1 MAGIGVQAQIR
12 HNAEDIRN
20 YFEDLRKWEKEMK
33 DKEKQQNKTRHTAV
47 EALKE
52 NLTFSQQKT
61 PESPPSAAQKKPS
74 SPRERN
80 RKLARDENSLP
91 AYYSAWERFDV
102 DEELE
107 KIDRESAKDP
117 GLITASSKAPP
128 LQTSRHTPKNEAKQH
143 VSRSKMKVQTRTCR
157 RHGATQDNE
166 ALPVR
171 HSPKSVTFEE
181 DNQMQLLSKEATE
194 AETNVRK
201 ALLLNL
207 SGIEQFRQKNLRS
220 AWRAFQLAFAAMG
233 QRPISCNTRCDGT
246 DFQLS
251 AVPKP
256 AVFRHFAKLQ
266 SVILSND
273 GFAQLGLAR
282 AATAL
287 ERAKEAKK
295 LWPESPFVAFL
306 EASCSRRQGDYAAAI
321 ERLISLEKQ
330 MQHSQRSQATCPA
343 QSQSARGDSTTEE
356 SLTNALQPRETTE
369 QGKTTKDAAA
379 EDLKNDSL
387 DAFDKKNWDSLSF
400 RVAIYHPD
408 SPEQTVVCSGTV
420 GGTEASVLQAATG
433 DSSSLAG
440 IRHNNAGAD
449 QERSNSPSF
458 KSGNNVS
465 NTNPEQA
472 LATVRNQESN
482 MNNTLAHRLKEN
494 IEELR
499 ALQRERQVVAR
510 QIRQQRFY
518 EETVEIFGCM
528 KKLRQENEEI
538 SPLLVDTNQ
547 SSKDATPAH
556 GAERPALKDGRK
568 RENGKTAKRKC
579 LAHTDAIARALVST
593 PTRNLSILFLEPRN
607 DSRQTSICFSTQGG
621 EVDPVD
627 GGKPAVEVTKSVRE
641 PNACRKGEVEEESR
655 APQMPR
661 ESVRGDSSQEQHA
674 KHYLKSGKEDTRT
687 ILSSGGARRL
697 NGTRRQDPIVS
708 TPSTPPLPVT
718 FFSFVQQWSTKCR
731 HHMYFKSEERDG
743 GIDASTRI
751 DSVVTEG
758 IPPENRGIPDV
769 SGVTYD
775 EGRGERAQFP
785 SSAEA
790 AQVGA
795 GVVGLPVES
804 EAKPVTRRR
813 IVCRACATEKGT
825 LLERLATAGVIGR
838 LFGASL
844 EADVLSQILRVLL
857 DLLDASSAK
866 LSSEI
871 RANPSGLNTC
881 EDGHATV
888 PTATGVTN
896 WSLPRVKRV
905 TAEVLT
911 QLSDGQARFWSLL
924 YQLEPEEL
932 ACLEKAVVL
941 CLGDVTTD
949 ETAGKTQGEPSAFS
963 NATALSG
970 QTPGRTS
977 LNTSAAQKRKLL
989 EQLHHRISTLTS
1001 S

>member
-1 MAGIGVQAQIR
+1 MAGIGVQTQIR

-33 DKEKQQNKTRHTAV
+33 DKEKQQNKIRHPAV

-52 NLTFSQQKT
+52 TSTFSQQKT
-61 PESPPSAAQKKPS
+61 SESQPSPAQKKPS
-74 SPRERN
+74 FPQERN

-128 LQTSRHTPKNEAKQH
+128 LQTSRHVPKNEAKHH
-143 VSRSKMKVQTRTCR
+143 VSRSKMKVQTRTGR
-157 RHGATQDNE
+157 QRGATQDND

-171 HSPKSVTFEE
+171 HSPKSVTFEK
-181 DNQMQLLSKEATE
+181 DSQMQLLSKEATE
-194 AETNVRK
+194 VETNVRK

-233 QRPISCNTRCDGT
+233 QRPISCDTTCGGT
-246 DFQLS
+246 DSQLS

-282 AATAL
+282 TATAL

-306 EASCSRRQGDYAAAI
+306 EASCSRRHGDYAAAI
-321 ERLISLEKQ
+321 ERLSSVETQ
-330 MQHSQRSQATCPA
+330 MQHSQRSQETCPA
-343 QSQSARGDSTTEE
+343 QRQSARGGSATEGT
-356 SLTNALQPRETTE
+356 LINALQPRETRE
-369 QGKTTKDAAA
+369 QGKTTKDAVA
-379 EDLKNDSL
+379 EDLKNASL
-387 DAFDKKNWDSLSF
+387 DAFEKKNWDSLSF

-420 GGTEASVLQAATG
+420 SGTESSVLQAATG

-440 IRHNNAGAD
+440 IGHNNAGTD
-449 QERSNSPSF
+449 QERSNSSSF
-458 KSGNNVS
+458 KSGTKVAS
-465 NTNPEQA
+465 TSPEQGVA
-472 LATVRNQESN
+472 NVRNQESN

-518 EETVEIFGCM
+518 EETVEILGCM
-528 KKLRQENEEI
+528 QKLGQENGEN
-538 SPLLVDTNQ
+538 SPLPVGTNQ

-556 GAERPALKDGRK
+556 GAERPTLKDNRK
-568 RENGKTAKRKC
+568 REDGKTAKRKC
-579 LAHTDAIARALVST
+579 LTNTDAIARALVST

-607 DSRQTSICFSTQGG
+607 DSHQTSISFSTQGG

-627 GGKPAVEVTKSVRE
+627 DGKPAVEVTESVLD
-641 PNACRKGEVEEESR
+641 PDTCRKGEVEEESR
-655 APQMPR
+655 APQMPCD
-661 ESVRGDSSQEQHA
+661 SVRGDSGQGQHA
-674 KHYLKSGKEDTRT
+674 KHYIKRDKEDTRT
-687 ILSSGGARRL
+687 VLKSGGARRL
-697 NGTRRQDPIVS
+697 NETSRQDPMVS
-708 TPSTPPLPVT
+708 TASTPPLPVT

-731 HHMYFKSEERDG
+731 HHMHFKSEERDG
-743 GIDASTRI
+743 GIDASARI
-751 DSVVTEG
+751 DSAVTEG
-758 IPPENRGIPDV
+758 IPPENRGIADV
-769 SGVTYD
+769 SGITYD
-775 EGRGERAQFP
+775 EGREEHAQFP

-790 AQVGA
+790 AQMG
-795 GVVGLPVES
+795 GRVVRLPVES
-804 EAKPVTRRR
+804 EAKPVTCRRN
-813 IVCRACATEKGT
+813 VCPACATEKGT

-844 EADVLSQILRVLL
+844 EADILSQILQVLL
-857 DLLDASSAK
+857 DLLAASSVK
-866 LSSEI
+866 PSSEI
-871 RANPSGLNTC
+871 RATPSGLNTC
-881 EDGHATV
+881 EDGNATV
-888 PTATGVTN
+888 PTATGVTD
-896 WSLPRVKRV
+896 WSLPRVKQV

-941 CLGDVTTD
+941 CLGDVATD
-949 ETAGKTQGEPSAFS
+949 ETAGKTQGEPPAFS

-970 QTPGRTS
+970 HTPGRTS
-977 LNTSAAQKRKLL
+977 LNTSSAQKRKLL
-989 EQLHHRISTLTS
+989 EKLHHRIAALTS